1 MTAITIPQ
9 FEEVTSKQF
18 QSEFGRIVDI
28 VKGKTPVAIT
38 QYGTPTMVLFP
49 YDQAVEA
56 QRLLAKQRLLEMLA
70 ERDNNLPK
78 ALAEITLEELEKM
91 IDEER
96 NSLYSV
102 KPR

>member
-38 QYGTPTMVLFP
+38 QYGRPTMVLFP

-56 QRLLAKQRLLEMLA
+56 KRLLAKQEFFRLLE
-70 ERDNNLPK
+70 ERNQNPPK
-78 ALAEITLEELEKM
+78 SLEGLTLEELDRM

-96 NSLYSV
+96 NAL
-102 KPR
+102 

>member
-38 QYGTPTMVLFP
+38 QY
-49 YDQAVEA
+49 
-56 QRLLAKQRLLEMLA
+56 
-70 ERDNNLPK
+70 
-78 ALAEITLEELEKM
+78 
-91 IDEER
+91 
-96 NSLYSV
+96 
-102 KPR
+102 

>member
-1 MTAITIPQ
+1 MTEKYLSPII
-9 FEEVTSKQF
+9 E
-18 QSEFGRIVDI
+18 
-28 VKGKTPVAIT
+28 
-38 QYGTPTMVLFP
+38 LFP

-70 ERDNNLPK
+70 ERDNNPPK

-102 KPR
+102 KPH

>member
-38 QYGTPTMVLFP
+38 QYGRPTMVLFP
-49 YDQAVEA
+49 YNQAVEA
-56 QRLLAKQRLLEMLA
+56 RRLLAKQRLLEMLA
-70 ERDNNLPK
+70 ERDKNPPA
-78 ALAEITLEELEKM
+78 ALAEITLEELDKM

-96 NSLYSV
+96 NAL
-102 KPR
+102 